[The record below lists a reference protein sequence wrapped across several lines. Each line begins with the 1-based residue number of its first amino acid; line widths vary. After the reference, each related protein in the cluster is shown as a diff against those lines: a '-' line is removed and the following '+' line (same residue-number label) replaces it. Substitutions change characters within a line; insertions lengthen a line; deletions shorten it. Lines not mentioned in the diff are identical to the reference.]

1 WHPITQYLF
10 LLFLPRAAFRLVSC
24 LMSLGDFCMQLR
36 LFLAFFTSL
45 LIVAVGIAQ
54 AQTPGTGTV
63 TISGSEQG
71 PIYPCGNTSCPTYY
85 SGQITIT
92 VDVLNS
98 VNIYCRTDDQRTNL
112 QV

>member
-1 WHPITQYLF
+1 
-10 LLFLPRAAFRLVSC
+10 
-24 LMSLGDFCMQLR
+24 MSLGDFCMQLR

-63 TISGSEQG
+63 TISGAEQG
-71 PIYPCGNTSCPTYY
+71 PIYPCGTTSCPTYD

-92 VDVLNS
+92 VNGFNAV
-98 VNIYCRTDDQRTNL
+98 TNYSRNGG
-112 QV
+112 QEKTPQTPKAHVSKQQ